1 MYSIFVNY
9 RREPHEMAVAA
20 IAERLQHYFGHDE
33 VFIDNGIPSGD
44 EYPAT
49 IKTRLRGCTVLV
61 AVIHKGW
68 SNTLKEPRQ
77 KDWVHHEIR
86 IALDRGI
93 PVIPV
98 LLGDAE
104 MPEPGG
110 LPSDIRALALRQA
123 APVGTTTF
131 IADLHRLKSRLEK
144 HVPSDDTPPSEKPI
158 TKPRRTWLRFLAWTV
173 GFSFLTPLLFF
184 YTQKASWEYL
194 AVPAFVSAA
203 SMALVST
210 GTAVAMLSFKRVT
223 DRWTKSSGKRG
234 VRDLL
239 TSYSLI
245 PGIFIVF
252 GAISAINVTTEDGHV
267 EDWETLYLA
276 TFFVA
281 GAWFTWSWVRRAIA
295 RDEAWP
301 PPVTTEHSVFRRA
314 AHRLEQ
320 RLTTDKEWRRDR
332 TRAVQREAVSTY
344 LDLAVARKDLIVRG
358 SVPIT
363 RWVRSGY
370 RSEAIPYL
378 GWFASIV
385 ALDAAAAGVVVF
397 GAPVPGHPLR
407 IVGLT
412 IAIATAFAAAGVFAS
427 CQHDRRETRRW
438 IAEII
443 EWQHKL
449 GPLIFCAHDAPAQQE
464 RE

>member
-20 IAERLQHYFGHDE
+20 IAERLQHYFGYDE
-33 VFIDNGIPSGD
+33 VFIDNGIPSGE
-44 EYPAT
+44 EYPTT
-49 IKTRLRGCTVLV
+49 IETRLRGCTVLV
-61 AVIHKGW
+61 AMIHKGW
-68 SNTLKEPRQ
+68 SDTLKDPPQ
-77 KDWVHHEIR
+77 KDWVRDEIR
-86 IALDRGI
+86 IALERGI
-93 PVIPV
+93 SVIPV

-104 MPEPGG
+104 MPEPGD
-110 LPSDIRALALRQA
+110 LPSDVRALALRQA

-131 IADLHRLKSRLEK
+131 TADLHQLKSRLEK
-144 HVPSDDTPPSEKPI
+144 RVPSNDTPSSENPA
-158 TKPRRTWLRFLAWTV
+158 TKPKRTWLRFLAWTV
-173 GFSFLTPLLFF
+173 GFSFLTPLLF
-184 YTQKASWEYL
+184 YAQQTPWEFF
-194 AVPAFVSAA
+194 AFPAFVSAA
-203 SMALVST
+203 AMALVST
-210 GTAVAMLSFKRVT
+210 LTAVVMLSFIRVT
-223 DRWTKSSGKRG
+223 DRWTKSAGKRG

-252 GAISAINVTTEDGHV
+252 GAISAINVTTEDGRV

-281 GAWFTWSWVRRAIA
+281 GAWFMWSWVRRAIA

-301 PPVTTEHSVFRRA
+301 PQVTTEHSVFRRA

-332 TRAVQREAVSTY
+332 TRAVQREAVSIY
-344 LDLAVARKDLIVRG
+344 LDLATARKELGVRG

-370 RSEAIPYL
+370 RIESIPYL

-385 ALDAAAAGVVVF
+385 VLDVAASGVVVF

-407 IVGLT
+407 VVGIS
-412 IAIATAFAAAGVFAS
+412 IAIATVFAAAGVFANFRY
-427 CQHDRRETRRW
+427 DRRDTRRW

-443 EWQHKL
+443 EWQNKL
-449 GPLIFCAHDAPAQQE
+449 GPLIFCAHDAPARQE
-464 RE
+464 H